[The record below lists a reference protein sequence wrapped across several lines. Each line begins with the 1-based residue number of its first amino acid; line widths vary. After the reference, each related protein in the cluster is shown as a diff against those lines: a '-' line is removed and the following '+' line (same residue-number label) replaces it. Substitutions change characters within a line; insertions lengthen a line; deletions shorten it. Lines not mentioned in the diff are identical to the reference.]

1 MQPSSPPGS
10 PQYHPQP
17 QEPMQYQPTVP
28 QQHAPPAAYATVPG
42 QTIVMPPSGGT
53 SGGAIAGIVVLV
65 VVVVVAITVVL
76 AGVLYVWASSLAGDS
91 TGGGLDVFTFV
102 DSDAYGDDDLVYI
115 QMNSGP
121 TDGLNWATV
130 GITIS
135 VDGGTPHTCS
145 EGTNTGSSCEYE
157 PNQGGG
163 NNYQWEVA
171 EGITISGDC
180 YDNYGCYVD
189 VTITKMGA
197 GSEDDKVIANVQAY
211 ADMTS

>member
-1 MQPSSPPGS
+1 MQPSSPPGA
-10 PQYHPQP
+10 PQYHRQP

-28 QQHAPPAAYATVPG
+28 QQHAPPAAYATAPG
-42 QTIVMPPSGGT
+42 QTIVMPPSGGGM
-53 SGGAIAGIVVLV
+53 SGGAIALIVIGIVLLLALVLLLPG
-65 VVVVVAITVVL
+65 I
-76 AGVLYVWASSLAGDS
+76 LYVWASSLAGDS
-91 TGGGLDVFTFV
+91 TGGGLDMFTFD

-115 QMNSGP
+115 QMTSGP

-163 NNYQWEVA
+163 NSNQWEVA

-180 YDNYGCYVD
+180 YDNWGCTVD
-189 VTITKMGA
+189 VTITKLGV
-197 GSEDDKVIANVQAY
+197 GSEDDKVIGQVTAY